1 MKNKKLLINAFN
13 LLEFLAYECEL
24 SLYSQIATKE
34 FLFKISGLLM
44 NKDVDP
50 IVFPP
55 LTQGQG
61 QNHANHL
68 LLGRTIPT
76 P

>member
-50 IVFPP
+50 TV
-55 LTQGQG
+55 LVSLMEG
-61 QNHANHL
+61 
-68 LLGRTIPT
+68 
-76 P
+76 